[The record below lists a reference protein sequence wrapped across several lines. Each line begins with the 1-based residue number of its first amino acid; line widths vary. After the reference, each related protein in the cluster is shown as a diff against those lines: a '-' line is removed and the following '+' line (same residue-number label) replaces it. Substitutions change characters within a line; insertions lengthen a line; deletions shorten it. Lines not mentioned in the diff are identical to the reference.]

1 MDIKE
6 ILALVEEL
14 TFRVQ
19 MLEKK
24 VAQLM
29 TAQDA

>member
-29 TAQDA
+29 TAQEA

>member
-14 TFRVQ
+14 TLRVQ